1 MTQQAGQIIDWSK
14 FRLRRFHV
22 LAAAFALLSA
32 SLVVSGGQFLSVRDN
47 LFATGVPLGGDYV
60 AFHTAA
66 RAAAGGEAAAAYD
79 EARFAEMLHEHGPP
93 KERYGLTWQYPPTYY
108 FLVLPLALFGFA
120 AGYAFWSGLGIVGYF
135 ATLRGLGLPPLFLFV
150 ILAAPSTT
158 HAFITGQNG
167 FITAALLG
175 AAALYADKRPVLAGV
190 AAAALTIKPQL
201 GVLLPIAFAASGSW
215 RAFIVAALGALALA
229 GASMMAFGAA
239 AWTAFFEGVSGA
251 GDNLAAGL
259 MPLFKMTTPFAALRF
274 AGAPAEAAAAFQ
286 LLLTLGAAGAVALVW
301 RRVRDAELRAAALI
315 SCVFFAAPY
324 GFYYELIV
332 LAFPM
337 ALIVKRAM
345 RSGWL
350 PFEQIAIA
358 IVYAAPLYL
367 PGERLR
373 EGASLGFAI
382 VILAAL
388 CVFRRIEFEA
398 PATFRFASGRLR
410 AQSG

>member
-1 MTQQAGQIIDWSK
+1 MKPASQPVIDWSK
-14 FRLRRFHV
+14 FALRRFHV
-22 LAAAFALLSA
+22 IAAAIVLLTT

-47 LFATGVPLGGDYV
+47 LFPTGVPLGGDYV

-66 RAAAGGEAAAAYD
+66 RAATSGDAAAAYD
-79 EARFAEMLHEHGPP
+79 AARFAELLNEHGPP
-93 KERYGLTWQYPPTYY
+93 RERYGLTWQYPPTYY

-120 AGYAFWSGLGIVGYF
+120 AGYVFWSGLGLAGF
-135 ATLRGLGLPPLFLFV
+135 LAALRGFGLPPIFLFV

-167 FITAALLG
+167 FITATLIA
-175 AAALYADKRPVLAGV
+175 AAALYADKRPILAGL
-190 AAAALTIKPQL
+190 AAAALTVKPQL

-215 RAFIVAALGALALA
+215 RAFAVAGAGALALA
-229 GASMMAFGAA
+229 GASVLAFGSP
-239 AWTAFFEGVSGA
+239 AWLAFFEGASSA

-274 AGAPAEAAAAFQ
+274 AGAPAELAAAFQ
-286 LLLTLGAAGAVALVW
+286 IALTIAAAGAVALVW
-301 RRVRDAELRAAALI
+301 RRVKEAELRAAALI
-315 SCVFFAAPY
+315 VCVFFAAPY

-332 LAFPM
+332 LALPM
-337 ALIVKRAM
+337 ALLVKRAM
-345 RSGWL
+345 RRGFF

-367 PGERLR
+367 PGDRVR

-382 VILAAL
+382 VLLAAL
-388 CVFRRIEFEA
+388 CVFRRIEHEA
-398 PATFRFASGRLR
+398 PETFRFSSARIE